1 MPIPMPQKSTEM
13 TRSSPLQKNDNT
25 ENVSN
30 CSGNDSDEGEN
41 ARYEELEIGQVGRI
55 VFWSSTG

>member
-1 MPIPMPQKSTEM
+1 MPHKSTKV
-13 TRSSPLQKNDNT
+13 TRCSPVQKNDNT